1 MTAVAVDLSD
11 FALWR
16 NGFPDELFAGLRH
29 SRPLFRHDLT
39 PGVARTVQRE
49 FWVTT
54 KHRHAVRLHRDYD
67 SFTAV
72 DGPLIQ
78 PVDMF
83 SSYPTIINMDPPGLN
98 KRRKLISS
106 AFTPRSIAKLED
118 GIRHRAEAA
127 QSRRRHLEHAG
138 VGSHYR

>member
-16 NGFPDELFAGLRH
+16 NGFPDDLFTGLRH